1 MSLREAASVRF
12 GVRAFVFIL
21 PLLGEVAFGGAAC
34 TSAKFANGESCL
46 KDEDCSSGICSQ
58 LVCAAAPPL
67 TNVEADASPV
77 ASEAAA
83 VDVTAEVAP
92 EAAPAEAAAESGAES
107 GAD

>member
-1 MSLREAASVRF
+1 MRF

-21 PLLGEVAFGGAAC
+21 PLLGQVAFGGAAC
-34 TSAKFANGESCL
+34 TSSKFANGESCL
-46 KDEDCSSGICSQ
+46 KDEDCASGICSQ

-77 ASEAAA
+77 ASDAAPDGSGGSDA
-83 VDVTAEVAP
+83 APETSTAEASV
-92 EAAPAEAAAESGAES
+92 ESGAES

>member
-58 LVCAAAPPL
+58 LVCAASPPL
-67 TNVEADASPV
+67 TNVEADATPE

-83 VDVTAEVAP
+83 DGAADVAP
-92 EAAPAEAAAESGAES
+92 ETAPAEAAAESGAES

>member
-1 MSLREAASVRF
+1 MSPRVVPSVRF

-21 PLLGEVAFGGAAC
+21 PLIGEVAFGGAAC
-34 TSAKFANGESCL
+34 TSAKVANGEACL

-58 LVCAAAPPL
+58 LVCSAAPPL
-67 TNVEADASPV
+67 TNVEADASPE

-83 VDVTAEVAP
+83 DAPGEAAP
-92 EAAPAEAAAESGAES
+92 EASTAEAAAESGAES